1 MFDQKPKYSLL
12 YVEDD
17 DFIRENAVEFLD
29 DYFTQIYEAADA
41 KTALEIVNEKEPDII
56 ITDIAMPDMNGLAL
70 CREIRSQGLQTPII
84 VVSAFSDTHYLL
96 EAVELGLVKYLLKPI
111 EEDAL
116 FEALRRCFDQLE
128 KRDEAYIKLSPV
140 HRYDI
145 FNALLLQGDTI
156 VKLTHYEQKL
166 LDLLIRHKDRVVT
179 YQEIE
184 NYLYYDKGMSEDA
197 LKSLVRSLRK
207 KITKEAI
214 RNYAKMGYK
223 IVAAK
228 DV

>member
-1 MFDQKPKYSLL
+1 MLYKKPKYSLL

-29 DYFTQIYEAADA
+29 DYFIEIFEAADA
-41 KTALEIVNEKEPDII
+41 EHALKIIDEKRPDII
-56 ITDIAMPDMNGLAL
+56 ITDIAMPDMNGLQL
-70 CREIRSQGLQTPII
+70 CRKIRNQGLQTPII

-128 KRDEAYIKLSPV
+128 KRDDAYIKLSPV
-140 HRYDI
+140 HYYDI
-145 FNALLLQGDTI
+145 FNALLLQNDTI

-166 LDLLIRHKDRVVT
+166 LDLLIRYKDRVVT
-179 YQEIE
+179 YSEIE

-207 KITKEAI
+207 KITKSAI

-223 IVAAK
+223 IVVAK